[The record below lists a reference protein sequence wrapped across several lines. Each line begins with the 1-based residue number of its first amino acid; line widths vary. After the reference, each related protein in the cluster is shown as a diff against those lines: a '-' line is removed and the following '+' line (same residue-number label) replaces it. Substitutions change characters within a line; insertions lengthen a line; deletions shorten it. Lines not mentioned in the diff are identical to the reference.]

1 MGNHSS
7 YLEESSSPSAAS
19 ANAGEGDEDE
29 MQDESELSS
38 QERWMREQERKK
50 KKEKLD
56 RLKKKGIGIYK
67 TKMVSLHSYKY
78 DVYMSYDL
86 GGDSSGQLVKTRM
99 KKMKWILNKS
109 CKVTTMD
116 YDEATAKYIDIL
128 ACERRI
134 QQAISDCCAFLVVMT
149 KNYVRIV
156 NETFASYSPGLQ
168 SLYLSYF
175 AADESSS
182 SSSSSGS
189 SSSGSSSN
197 KKALLQAQI
206 VSQLLTESSRLVSSS
221 NTVAM
226 EFLLMS
232 VIRG

>member
-1 MGNHSS
+1 MGNHNSS
-7 YLEESSSPSAAS
+7 SSEEESRPSAAS
-19 ANAGEGDEDE
+19 AHAEEGEDE
-29 MQDESELSS
+29 VQDESELSS
-38 QERWMREQERKK
+38 QERWIREQERKK

-86 GGDSSGQLVKTRM
+86 GGDSSGRLVKTRM

-109 CKVTTMD
+109 CKVTTID

-175 AADESSS
+175 AVDESSS
-182 SSSSSGS
+182 SSSSNSGS
-189 SSSGSSSN
+189 SGSN
-197 KKALLQAQI
+197 NKALLQAQI
-206 VSQLLTESSRLVSSS
+206 ISQLLTESSLLVSSS

-232 VIRG
+232 VVRG